1 MAPYPALFPPADGG
15 HHTWPA
21 PNYIDPEQRGW
32 GAPAGIIAM
41 SVVTS
46 VVVAARLWAR
56 FCIKRTVGVDDWLI
70 IASMVG
76 GGSRGRVE
84 GEGELTVD
92 SLVFW
97 DSRFRLSWHSV
108 AMALGITSGTC
119 LPV

>member
-76 GGSRGRVE
+76 GG
-84 GEGELTVD
+84 
-92 SLVFW
+92 
-97 DSRFRLSWHSV
+97 
-108 AMALGITSGTC
+108 
-119 LPV
+119 